1 MMMSARWYRGAW
13 RVIRPH
19 AAQARG
25 TCCYMCAA
33 CAIGERFLSNH
44 DEMVISKLPDTCT
57 ASKIIAAKKTKAQ
70 TMTGGGEALNR
81 AGRCQLQYTTR
92 LVAATL

>member
-1 MMMSARWYRGAW
+1 VHSFKDHRG
-13 RVIRPH
+13 
-19 AAQARG
+19 Q
-25 TCCYMCAA
+25 
-33 CAIGERFLSNH
+33 
-44 DEMVISKLPDTCT
+44 
-57 ASKIIAAKKTKAQ
+57 KTKAQ